1 MRILLTTERTQAVST
16 LINLENLRRL
26 DEIDGV
32 TFTAF
37 RQDYENFDVVLFMG
51 YDPRIRE
58 ARAANPAAK
67 IGVIDIRPGTLEV
80 ARGADFLVSNGPEM
94 SAMAARYFSN
104 IFEYPIFP
112 EAKQQTPA
120 PAAEKPVIVTYH
132 GNRAH
137 ATSMFPHVT
146 RALEELA
153 QDVPLE
159 LHVIYNVRAL
169 SPIPEK
175 FLPGRAVRVRT
186 IDWHDRVYDQDL
198 AQADIGIVPNLTPM
212 HRRREALRSTA
223 PYDDAFG
230 AHPSEYLV
238 RYKATSNAGRILV
251 FAQHGIPVIADM
263 FPSAAQI
270 IRNGEN
276 GYLVHDAFSWYQ
288 ALRTLCEDTQR
299 RREMGQALRATYLE
313 HYTIAALNHRFVAFC
328 RTLPP
333 AREAPAALSDAE
345 ALFDSADPPAD
356 PRAGRT
362 AALWRL
368 FLPGVS
374 TS

>member
-1 MRILLTTERTQAVST
+1 MRILLTTEQTQAIST

-26 DEIDGV
+26 NEIDGV

-37 RQDYENFDVVLFMG
+37 RQDYKNFDVILFMG
-51 YDPRIRE
+51 YDPRVSE
-58 ARAANPAAK
+58 ARTVNPAAK
-67 IGVIDIRPGTLEV
+67 IGVVDIRPGTLEA

-104 IFEYPIFP
+104 VFEYPIFH
-112 EAKQQTPA
+112 EAKKQERA
-120 PAAEKPVIVTYH
+120 PANEKPVIVTYH

-159 LHVIYNVRAL
+159 LHVIYNVQAL

-175 FLPGRAVRVRT
+175 FLPGRAVQVRT
-186 IDWHDRVYDQDL
+186 INWHDRVYEQEL

-212 HRRREALRSTA
+212 HRRREALQSTA
-223 PYDDAFG
+223 PNDDAFG

-238 RYKATSNAGRILV
+238 RYKATSNAGRILA

-276 GYLVHDAFSWYQ
+276 GYLAHDAFSWYQ
-288 ALRTLCEDTQR
+288 ALRTLCEDPPR
-299 RREMGQALRATYLE
+299 RREIGRTLYATYLE
-313 HYTIAALNHRFVAFC
+313 RYTIAALNHRFVDFC

-333 AREAPAALSDAE
+333 AREAPAALDGAD

-356 PRAGRT
+356 PRAGLT
-362 AALWRL
+362 AALWRRL
-368 FLPGVS
+368 RPGIRAS
-374 TS
+374 